1 MTDPKTRASSSAQPK
16 HTSGSMV
23 SRFKGSLGFG
33 RKNQKDSRSAPL
45 HNFRE
50 DHRRGDVEHSK
61 TGDGKE
67 SSLSGKVSTS
77 TDQKPSSS
85 TQSLPLEERLCPISE
100 LWNQAYD
107 DLKRDEEKLVS
118 DYQSVLSS
126 DLAMTMITPTLM
138 IMGSK
143 EERQQQMAA
152 LLARKVEEAKKKT
165 WKLKFGGKEIPVK
178 EVVESVVGIIS
189 WADDY
194 ISGALSTNPYASVAW
209 GGVSLLLPVSPNT

>member
-1 MTDPKTRASSSAQPK
+1 MKSSSSA
-16 HTSGSMV
+16 TINL
-23 SRFKGSLGFG
+23 F
-33 RKNQKDSRSAPL
+33 
-45 HNFRE
+45 
-50 DHRRGDVEHSK
+50 
-61 TGDGKE
+61 
-67 SSLSGKVSTS
+67 
-77 TDQKPSSS
+77 
-85 TQSLPLEERLCPISE
+85 
-100 LWNQAYD
+100 
-107 DLKRDEEKLVS
+107 
-118 DYQSVLSS
+118 LSS

-138 IMGSK
+138 ITGSK

-209 GGVSLLLPVSPNT
+209 GGVSLLLPVSPNTWKPLHQCLVTVDSSLAFLHIPTMYNLLTQIRSWL

>member
-1 MTDPKTRASSSAQPK
+1 
-16 HTSGSMV
+16 MV
-23 SRFKGSLGFG
+23 SRFKGSLGFV
-33 RKNQKDSRSAPL
+33 RKNEKDSRSAPL

-50 DHRRGDVEHSK
+50 DHGRGDVEHNK
-61 TGDGKE
+61 NGDGKE

-77 TDQKPSSS
+77 TTQQTSSS
-85 TQSLPLEERLCPISE
+85 TQGLPLGERLCSISE

-107 DLKRDEEKLVS
+107 DLKRDEEQLIK

-126 DLAMTMITPTLM
+126 DMSMTMITPTLM
-138 IMGSK
+138 TMGSS

-152 LLARKVEEAKKKT
+152 LLARKVEETKKKT

-178 EVVESVVGIIS
+178 DVVESVVGIIS

-209 GGVSLLLPVSPNT
+209 GGVSLLLPVSPNHQNLSIGAR

>member
-1 MTDPKTRASSSAQPK
+1 
-16 HTSGSMV
+16 MV
-23 SRFKGSLGFG
+23 SRFKGSLAFG
-33 RKNQKDSRSAPL
+33 RKKQRDDRSAPL
-45 HNFRE
+45 HNLRE
-50 DHRRGDVEHSK
+50 DHGRDDVEHNT

-67 SSLSGKVSTS
+67 SSLSGKVPTS

-85 TQSLPLEERLCPISE
+85 AQSLPLEERLCPISE

-107 DLKRDEEKLVS
+107 DLKRDEEQLVS

-152 LLARKVEEAKKKT
+152 LLAGKVEEAKKKT

-194 ISGALSTNPYASVAW
+194 ISGALSTNPYASIAW